1 MVGLCVHMD
10 KTALALWTVV
20 SSDASPVSQTKGHRA
35 PHAIALV
42 LECAWVVWVAV
53 HTHWECVCTEPPMRS
68 SRGKGG
74 VSRGR
79 GGVPRGAPAPA
90 LTRAACR
97 ERQGGLIPLT
107 AQQAR
112 LA

>member
-1 MVGLCVHMD
+1 MVGLCVHVA

-20 SSDASPVSQTKGHRA
+20 SLDASPVSQTKGHRA
-35 PHAIALV
+35 LRATALV

-68 SRGKGG
+68 SRG
-74 VSRGR
+74 R
-79 GGVPRGAPAPA
+79 GGDPHGAPAPA
-90 LTRAACR
+90 LTRVACG
-97 ERQGGLIPLT
+97 ERQGGLTPFT